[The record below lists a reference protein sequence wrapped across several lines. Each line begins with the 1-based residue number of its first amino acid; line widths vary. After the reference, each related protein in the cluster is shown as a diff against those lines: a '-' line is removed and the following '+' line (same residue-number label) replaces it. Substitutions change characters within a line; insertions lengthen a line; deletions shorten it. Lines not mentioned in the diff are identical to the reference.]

1 MISTKISYKCEQCG
15 LPVMIFKDKEPLK
28 ICKHDSAIIASI
40 KSKVTLNSKF
50 NK

>member
-1 MISTKISYKCEQCG
+1 MNTNISYKCETCG

-40 KSKVTLNSKF
+40 KSTVVLNSKF
-50 NK
+50 GK